1 MLPLRYTK
9 RWQVAGLAIL
19 LAVLVCALVPPEW
32 LRLRLGVRDVAL
44 QMSDKSLHGMTFVFM
59 TLWFCGQYAR
69 SSYWRIAAGLLLFGA
84 FIEICQR
91 MLVYRDAESLDLLAD
106 SVGIAIGLAIAMAGA
121 GGWSLRLE
129 QWLLAR
135 R

>member
-9 RWQVAGLAIL
+9 RWQFAGIAIL
-19 LAVLVCALVPPEW
+19 LTVLVFALTPPVW
-32 LRLRLGVRDVAL
+32 LRLDMRDVMLA
-44 QMSDKSLHGMTFVFM
+44 SDKSMHGVTFTFM
-59 TLWFCGQYAR
+59 TVWFCGQYAR
-69 SSYWRIAAGLLLFGA
+69 RSYWRVAAGMLLFGA

-91 MLVYRDAESLDLLAD
+91 MLEYRSAESLDLVAD
-106 SVGIAIGLAIAMAGA
+106 SAGIAIGLAVAVAGA

>member
-9 RWQVAGLAIL
+9 RWQFAGIAIL
-19 LAVLVCALVPPEW
+19 LTVLVFALTPPVW
-32 LRLRLGVRDVAL
+32 FRLDMRDVMLA
-44 QMSDKSLHGMTFVFM
+44 SDKSMHGVTFTFM
-59 TLWFCGQYAR
+59 TVWFCGQYAR
-69 SSYWRIAAGLLLFGA
+69 QSYWRVAAGMLLFGV

-91 MLVYRDAESLDLLAD
+91 MLEYRNAESLDLVAD

-129 QWLLAR
+129 RWLLAR

>member
-9 RWQVAGLAIL
+9 RWQLAGVAIL
-19 LAVLVCALVPPEW
+19 LTVLVFALVPPEW
-32 LRLRLGVRDVAL
+32 LRLGVRDVAL
-44 QMSDKSLHGMTFVFM
+44 RVSDKSLHGATFTFV

-69 SSYWRIAAGLLLFGA
+69 GSYWRVAAGLLLFGV

-91 MLVYRDAESLDLLAD
+91 MLGYRNAESLDLLAD
-106 SVGIAIGLAIAMAGA
+106 SVGIAIGLAIATAGA